1 MAEEKQLV
9 VKLALKAG
17 GYQQEIKSIN
27 QDTKVLKSEF
37 EKAKAGAENFES
49 SLEGQKAKLK
59 VVSGELQNTESK
71 LKIYNTQLKKC
82 EDVLEQSTKAF
93 EEQEKEVSSLK
104 AQIQDYSN
112 AYGAT
117 SNVVKKLEGD
127 LKNSEK
133 ALESKRKAVIS
144 ADSSLK
150 GMQITV
156 NKTEGDISKLKS
168 EISKTENEL
177 KSIKDGTDV
186 ATIGMNDFKSGSYKA
201 AEGVESLAEKLD
213 DATGEVVEFGA
224 HMSEIGQGV
233 VVVGDKVG
241 ELGESI
247 TGALKGTVDAANS
260 FKSNLNDIQAKTGA
274 TAEEMEMLSD
284 VVESVYNNNFGESF
298 EDAATSVSTVNKYLW
313 LTGEELQRATEKAI
327 GIRDTFGYD
336 VAESVRSVDALMKH
350 FGINADEAFNLIVQG
365 SQNGLDFSGEMLDTI
380 NEYSVQFA
388 KAGFSA
394 TDMFNILYDGTQTGA
409 WNLDKIGD
417 AVKEFNIRLTDGSQS
432 SIDALKE
439 LGFNADNVAQ
449 SMANGGEGA
458 KKTYQDVINK
468 IVDMDDK
475 QQQNLVGTALF
486 GTMWEDLGPTVVGE
500 LSFIGDNFNKT
511 LNSAEKLNEVKYDDF
526 GSALEG
532 VKRNVET
539 GLIKPIGDS
548 LLPTL
553 NDFIPKISSIVEG
566 LKGWIEENPKL
577 VSGIVII
584 IGIIGGLLA
593 ILGPIITTIG
603 MLVISLGAM
612 STAFAAAGGIA
623 AFFSASILPIVAT
636 IGVVIGVIAAL
647 GMAIYSNWEGI
658 KGATIQL
665 IETCKPQFEALRNA
679 FSNLWL
685 TAQSIYTTVI
695 KPLFN
700 MIGQVI
706 QYCIEFVTPILQRL
720 IPVFTS
726 VFNFI
731 SSFWNGI
738 GRPVFSAIISIIQTL
753 GNIVKPIFDTFKNVI
768 CGAMDAVLTP
778 IQWVID
784 KLSSLLNWIGDA
796 GSKVGGFLSKI
807 NPFKSVDINT
817 VQQVKHFQVPQTAG
831 MFRAMPMAMSL
842 DSVALSGSYYQPQ
855 TIASKSIG
863 GMIQSSNGF
872 AKAINGFSG
881 PDINNNSSSN
891 FDMKSMEDMFGKMI
905 DLLSLQ
911 NNLIEQNKPVFNID
925 GDELSNK
932 LDEIGGRNMKLYGR
946 FN

>member
-168 EISKTENEL
+168 ELSKTENEL

-201 AEGVESLAEKLD
+201 ADGVENINKKLD
-213 DATGEVVEFGA
+213 EAERQAVEFGA
-224 HMSEIGQGV
+224 QMSMIGQGITS
-233 VVVGDKVG
+233 VGDKMTEVG
-241 ELGESI
+241 KSI
-247 TGALKGTVDAANS
+247 VSTMSDLSEKGMEYQASIEGTEFLLKGLEATTQELIARNS
-260 FKSNLNDIQAKTGA
+260 EN
-274 TAEEMEMLSD
+274 
-284 VVESVYNNNFGESF
+284 
-298 EDAATSVSTVNKYLW
+298 ATSIGMTEKQYTESAVRLANYQKTMGFTTEEIDKMNASTIQMVADLAAVEDVPFEEAMSSYQSMLKGNYEAGDKLNVSISANTLANTEYIKSLGKSWNELSETEKMTAVYLETQRQATSANG
-313 LTGEELQRATEKAI
+313 LAAQEAEASGMQHKLLNEELKEVT
-327 GIRDTFGYD
+327 G
-336 VAESVRSVDALMKH
+336 
-350 FGINADEAFNLIVQG
+350 
-365 SQNGLDFSGEMLDTI
+365 TI
-380 NEYSVQFA
+380 
-388 KAGFSA
+388 
-394 TDMFNILYDGTQTGA
+394 
-409 WNLDKIGD
+409 
-417 AVKEFNIRLTDGSQS
+417 
-432 SIDALKE
+432 
-439 LGFNADNVAQ
+439 
-449 SMANGGEGA
+449 
-458 KKTYQDVINK
+458 
-468 IVDMDDK
+468 
-475 QQQNLVGTALF
+475 
-486 GTMWEDLGPTVVGE
+486 
-500 LSFIGDNFNKT
+500 
-511 LNSAEKLNEVKYDDF
+511 
-526 GSALEG
+526 GSALLPSLQP
-532 VKRNVET
+532 
-539 GLIKPIGDS
+539 LIVLVRG
-548 LLPTL
+548 
-553 NDFIPKISSIVEG
+553 IVNSVASWA
-566 LKGWIEENPKL
+566 KENPQL
-577 VSGIVII
+577 VTTIVTII
-584 IGIIGGLLA
+584 AVIGGLLA

-623 AFFSASILPIVAT
+623 AFFSASIIPIVAT

-658 KGATIQL
+658 KGATIHL

-679 FSNLWL
+679 FSNLWSV
-685 TAQSIYTTVI
+685 AQSIYTTI
-695 KPLFN
+695 IQPLFK

-753 GNIVKPIFDTFKNVI
+753 GSIVKPIFDTFRNVI
-768 CGAMDAVLTP
+768 CGAMDAVLKP

-807 NPFKSVDINT
+807 NPFRSVDINT

-831 MFRAMPMAMSL
+831 MFRVMPMSL

-881 PDINNNSSSN
+881 PDISNNSSNS
-891 FDMKSMEDMFGKMI
+891 FDMKSMEDMFRKMI

-932 LDEIGGRNMKLYGR
+932 LDAIGGRNMKLYGR